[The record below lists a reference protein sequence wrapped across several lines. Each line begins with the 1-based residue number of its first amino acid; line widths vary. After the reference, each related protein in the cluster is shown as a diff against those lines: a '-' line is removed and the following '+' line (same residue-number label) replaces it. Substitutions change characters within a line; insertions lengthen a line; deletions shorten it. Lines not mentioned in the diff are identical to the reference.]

1 MHKEWNKTCTRR
13 RNMNIG
19 QGSSYWWTSL
29 AVQWLGVHLPM
40 QGAQVRSPVQEDSPS
55 CRGATRLV
63 HTTTEAST
71 PRACAQ
77 QQVKSLQ

>member
-1 MHKEWNKTCTRR
+1 MYEKKKHEYWA
-13 RNMNIG
+13 G
-19 QGSSYWWTSL
+19 QQLLVDFPGGPVVGSPP
-29 AVQWLGVHLPM
+29 ANAG
-40 QGAQVRSPVQEDSPS
+40 GAQVRSLVQEDSPS